1 MENKRKI
8 RKWLWLGMDKQTAK
22 KYQRKI
28 AADNIRIIK
37 NESLV
42 VALLCSV
49 FAFYFL
55 SKDHL
60 EAKGI
65 ACIIG
70 VSVMFVICIYANIL
84 MKKKESVSKREAWF
98 CMGLFIICAYMETI
112 WLGTFVSGNELAVTS
127 VCLFVFIPTNF
138 DILPIYNLWI
148 TFVAAAVFFLS
159 SYLSKTPDKFLY
171 DLVDAI
177 FAIVIGN
184 LVAYEKVKIKWESVR
199 VHEILEEERDID
211 VLTGIWN
218 RRAFEREVDKIVATK
233 ELKSMVVIMM
243 DIDKFKRIN
252 DRFGHET
259 GDAYLKHFCELFR
272 GFIEKNTVVGRRSGD
287 EFFMFIYNYGE
298 LSRVEN
304 NIKEFY
310 KKLEKYPIT
319 LPDGEERVIRVS
331 AGAVWTTD
339 MNNRWTDL
347 LCAADE
353 ELYFVKEHGRN
364 SYTIEEYCANKKML

>member
-1 MENKRKI
+1 
-8 RKWLWLGMDKQTAK
+8 
-22 KYQRKI
+22 
-28 AADNIRIIK
+28 
-37 NESLV
+37 
-42 VALLCSV
+42 
-49 FAFYFL
+49 
-55 SKDHL
+55 
-60 EAKGI
+60 
-65 ACIIG
+65 
-70 VSVMFVICIYANIL
+70 
-84 MKKKESVSKREAWF
+84 
-98 CMGLFIICAYMETI
+98 
-112 WLGTFVSGNELAVTS
+112 
-127 VCLFVFIPTNF
+127 
-138 DILPIYNLWI
+138 
-148 TFVAAAVFFLS
+148 
-159 SYLSKTPDKFLY
+159 
-171 DLVDAI
+171 
-177 FAIVIGN
+177 
-184 LVAYEKVKIKWESVR
+184 KIKWESVR

-218 RRAFEREVDKIVATK
+218 RRAFEREVDKIVET
-233 ELKSMVVIMM
+233 EDLKSMVVIMM

-339 MNNRWTDL
+339 MNNGWTDL